1 MENQILVF
9 RLENFDFA
17 LNSEDFNERL
27 NLDRVEIAPS
37 ALDPALWHYK
47 ATTNGQDK
55 GLLLHLGAV
64 LGLSPM
70 GFSEKGSIF
79 IKDIGA
85 KSCIGLYLE
94 NYLFSISGKYLEK
107 KRRPTGELNNIPKGM
122 PTTAITEYIRYR
134 QRKLLILNPNQI
146 IGAYQIFKP
155 GSLNNL
161 QKSLVSGF

>member
-17 LNSEDFNERL
+17 LNSEDFNKRL

-37 ALDPALWHYK
+37 TLDPALWHYK
-47 ATTNGQDK
+47 ASLNGAEK

-64 LGLSPM
+64 IGLTPM
-70 GFSEKGSIF
+70 SFSEKGSIF
-79 IKDIGA
+79 IKEIGS
-85 KSCIGLYLE
+85 KTGIGLYLE

-107 KRRPTGELNNIPKGM
+107 KRRPTGELNNLPKAM

-146 IGAYQIFKP
+146 IEAYQIFKP

-161 QKSLVSGF
+161 QKSLASGF